1 MLNIQIEVKS
11 LSHKDERQAAQSFV
25 NRHDAF
31 TGAWRGKKQALKD
44 IFKSKGFSDLT
55 VRSHTTLR
63 AGACEAACSWIRYLA
78 LRNNGS
84 NIYAL
89 FLHLI

>member
-1 MLNIQIEVKS
+1 MKDRQQIHLLVDTMHS
-11 LSHKDERQAAQSFV
+11 QA
-25 NRHDAF
+25 H
-31 TGAWRGKKQALKD
+31 GGGGEKQAL

-63 AGACEAACSWIRYLA
+63 AGVCAAACSWIRYLA
-78 LRNNGS
+78 LRKNSS

>member
-1 MLNIQIEVKS
+1 MLNIQKEVKS
-11 LSHKDERQAAQSFV
+11 LSHKDERQAANSFV
-25 NRHDAF
+25 SRHDAF
-31 TGAWRGKKQALKD
+31 TGAWRGGGKQAL

-63 AGACEAACSWIRYLA
+63 AGACAAACSWIRYLA
-78 LRNNGS
+78 LRKNGS